1 LQIRLAQFDS
11 GSRLQPILREI
22 NASVVTPLRHF
33 FATFATVRAF
43 TLGQYTASTCGNV
56 STDEEITM
64 RLKKR
69 LFVSAA
75 LAGLL
80 NITATWGWAQ
90 SAYPDK
96 PVKLVIPFAAGGATD
111 VLGRLLAVSMQEKLG
126 QSVVVE
132 NKPGAGTVL
141 AASLVAK
148 APADGYTL
156 LLASNSTLVLNPV
169 IRDKLSYHPVNS
181 FTPIAMVADMQLLLV
196 TGPSGPASLA
206 AVVAQAK
213 ADPNAL
219 NYGSFGTGS
228 TVHFAAELLKSA
240 AGIQMT
246 HVPYNGSGPSLSALM
261 GGQVSMSSDTIVA
274 SMPLIKAGKIRPL
287 AVFSSQRLKALP
299 DVPTMG
305 EAGYP
310 NVELS
315 SWFALMA
322 PKDLPAPVRQK
333 LEKTL
338 ADVLAQPEVRAKLVD
353 VGLQPNWGSAAA
365 VTVRMQNE
373 LPRMLTVAQRAAIKD
388 E

>member
-1 LQIRLAQFDS
+1 LHDRNRSTQHPCLS
-11 GSRLQPILREI
+11 GQ
-22 NASVVTPLRHF
+22 ASEAFL
-33 FATFATVRAF
+33 FATFATVLQF
-43 TLGQYTASTCGNV
+43 KLGQHLTLHFGNG
-56 STDEEITM
+56 SIDKEITM
-64 RLKKR
+64 QLKKR

-75 LAGLL
+75 LAGFLAG
-80 NITATWGWAQ
+80 TATLAHAQ
-90 SAYPDK
+90 ATYPDK

-111 VLGRLLAVSMQEKLG
+111 VLGRLLPVSMQEKLG

-141 AASLVAK
+141 AASQVAK

-169 IRDKLSYHPVNS
+169 IREKLSYHPINS
-181 FTPIAMVADMQLLLV
+181 FTPIGMVADMQLLLV
-196 TGPSGPASLA
+196 TGPAGPASLA
-206 AVVAQAK
+206 AVVTQAK

-246 HVPYNGSGPSLSALM
+246 HVPYNGSGPSLTALM
-261 GGQVSMSSDTIVA
+261 GGQVSVASDTIVA

-299 DVPTMG
+299 DVPTMAD
-305 EAGYP
+305 AGYP

-322 PKDLPAPVRQK
+322 PKDLPTPVRQK

-338 ADVLAQPEVRAKLVD
+338 AEVLAAPEVRAKLVD
-353 VGLQPNWGSAAA
+353 VGLQPNWGNAGS
-365 VTVRMQNE
+365 VTARMQNE
-373 LPRMLTVAQRAAIKD
+373 LPRMQAVAQRASIKD

>member
-1 LQIRLAQFDS
+1 MPLTKRLLVSA
-11 GSRLQPILREI
+11 GLACVL
-22 NASVVTPLRHF
+22 A
-33 FATFATVRAF
+33 A
-43 TLGQYTASTCGNV
+43 TAS
-56 STDEEITM
+56 ST
-64 RLKKR
+64 
-69 LFVSAA
+69 
-75 LAGLL
+75 
-80 NITATWGWAQ
+80 WAQ

-141 AASLVAK
+141 AASQVAK

-169 IRDKLSYHPVNS
+169 IREKLSYHPINS
-181 FTPIAMVADMQLLLV
+181 FTPIGMVADMQLLLV

-206 AVVAQAK
+206 AVVSQAK

-240 AGIQMT
+240 ANIQIT
-246 HVPYNGSGPSLSALM
+246 HVPYNGSGPSLTALM
-261 GGQVSMSSDTIVA
+261 GGQVALASDTIVA
-274 SMPLIKAGKIRPL
+274 SMPLIKAGKVRPL
-287 AVFSSQRLKALP
+287 AVFASERLKSLP
-299 DVPTMG
+299 DVLTMA

-310 NVELS
+310 NVEIS

-338 ADVLAQPEVRAKLVD
+338 ADVLALPEVRAKLVD

-365 VTVRMQNE
+365 VTARMQNE
-373 LPRMLTVAQRAAIKD
+373 LPRMQAVAQRAAIKD

>member
-1 LQIRLAQFDS
+1 MQ
-11 GSRLQPILREI
+11 
-22 NASVVTPLRHF
+22 
-33 FATFATVRAF
+33 
-43 TLGQYTASTCGNV
+43 
-56 STDEEITM
+56 
-64 RLKKR
+64 LKKR
-69 LFVSAA
+69 WFVSSAAAA
-75 LAGLL
+75 LLL
-80 NITATWGWAQ
+80 GASHLTLAQ
-90 SAYPDK
+90 TAYPDK

-111 VLGRLLAVSMQEKLG
+111 VLGRLLAVAMQDKLG

-181 FTPIAMVADMQLLLV
+181 FTPIGMVADMQLLLV
-196 TGPSGPASLA
+196 TSPSGPASMA
-206 AVVAQAK
+206 ALVAQAR
-213 ADPNAL
+213 ADPQAL

-228 TVHFAAELLKSA
+228 TVHFAAELFKSA

-246 HVPYNGSGPSLSALM
+246 HVPYNGSGPSLTALM
-261 GGQVSMSSDTIVA
+261 GSQVSLASDTIVA

-287 AVFSSQRLKALP
+287 AVFSPQRLKALP
-299 DVPTMG
+299 DVPTMA
-305 EAGYP
+305 ESGYA
-310 NVELS
+310 NVEIS

-338 ADVLAQPEVRAKLVD
+338 ADVVAMPEVRAKLVD
-353 VGLQPNWGSAAA
+353 VGLQPNWGNGQA
-365 VTVRMQNE
+365 VSLRMQNE
-373 LPRMLTVAQRAAIKD
+373 LPRMQAVAQRASIKD

>member
-1 LQIRLAQFDS
+1 MQ
-11 GSRLQPILREI
+11 
-22 NASVVTPLRHF
+22 
-33 FATFATVRAF
+33 
-43 TLGQYTASTCGNV
+43 
-56 STDEEITM
+56 
-64 RLKKR
+64 LKQR
-69 LFVSAA
+69 GWVLAA
-75 LAGLL
+75 LWGLL
-80 NITATWGWAQ
+80 ACTATGLGAQ

-96 PVKLVIPFAAGGATD
+96 PVKIIIPFAAGGATD
-111 VLGRLLAVSMQEKLG
+111 VLGRLLAVSMQDKLG

-141 AASLVAK
+141 AAAQVAK

-169 IRDKLSYHPVNS
+169 IREKLSYHPSQS
-181 FTPIAMVADMQLLLV
+181 FTPIGMVADMQLLLV
-196 TGPSGPASLA
+196 TAPNGPASLSA
-206 AVVAQAK
+206 LLAQAK

-246 HVPYNGSGPSLSALM
+246 HVPYNGSGPSLTALM
-261 GGQVSMSSDTIVA
+261 GGQVSVASDTIVA

-287 AVFSSQRLKALP
+287 AVFASQRLKALP
-299 DVPTMG
+299 EVPTMA

-338 ADVLAQPEVRAKLVD
+338 ADVLAAPEMRAKLVD
-353 VGLQPNWGSAAA
+353 IGLQPNWSSAAA
-365 VTVRMQNE
+365 VTTRMQNE
-373 LPRMLTVAQRAAIKD
+373 SPRMQAVALRAAIKD

>member
-1 LQIRLAQFDS
+1 MQ
-11 GSRLQPILREI
+11 
-22 NASVVTPLRHF
+22 
-33 FATFATVRAF
+33 
-43 TLGQYTASTCGNV
+43 
-56 STDEEITM
+56 M
-64 RLKKR
+64 KKR
-69 LFVSAA
+69 WFVSAA
-75 LAGLL
+75 VAAMLSCSGGTCLAQ
-80 NITATWGWAQ
+80 AT
-90 SAYPDK
+90 YPEK

-141 AASLVAK
+141 AASQVAK

-169 IRDKLSYHPVNS
+169 IREKLSYHPINS
-181 FTPIAMVADMQLLLV
+181 FTPIGMVADMQLLLV
-196 TGPSGPASLA
+196 AGPSGPASLA
-206 AVVAQAK
+206 AMVSQAK

-246 HVPYNGSGPSLSALM
+246 HVPYNGSGPSLTALM
-261 GGQVSMSSDTIVA
+261 GGQVSVASDTIVA
-274 SMPLIKAGKIRPL
+274 SMPLIKAGKVRPL
-287 AVFSSQRLKALP
+287 AVFAAQRLKTLP

-305 EAGYP
+305 EVGYP
-310 NVELS
+310 NVEIS

-322 PKDLPAPVRQK
+322 PKDLPAAVRHK

-338 ADVLAQPEVRAKLVD
+338 ADVLALPEVRAKLVD

-365 VTVRMQNE
+365 VTARMQNE
-373 LPRMLTVAQRAAIKD
+373 LPRMQTVAQRAAIKD

>member
-1 LQIRLAQFDS
+1 MQ
-11 GSRLQPILREI
+11 
-22 NASVVTPLRHF
+22 
-33 FATFATVRAF
+33 
-43 TLGQYTASTCGNV
+43 
-56 STDEEITM
+56 
-64 RLKKR
+64 LKKR
-69 LFVSAA
+69 WFVLSAA
-75 LAGLL
+75 AALLLGASHFTLAQ
-80 NITATWGWAQ
+80 T
-90 SAYPDK
+90 AYPDK

-111 VLGRLLAVSMQEKLG
+111 VLGRLLAVAMQDKLG

-181 FTPIAMVADMQLLLV
+181 FTPIGMVADMQLLLV
-196 TGPSGPASLA
+196 TSPSGPASMA
-206 AVVAQAK
+206 ALVAQAR
-213 ADPNAL
+213 ADPQAL

-228 TVHFAAELLKSA
+228 TVHFAAELFKSA

-246 HVPYNGSGPSLSALM
+246 HVPYNGSGPSLTALM
-261 GGQVSMSSDTIVA
+261 GSQVSLASDTIVA

-287 AVFSSQRLKALP
+287 AVFSPQRLKALP
-299 DVPTMG
+299 DVPTMA
-305 EAGYP
+305 ESGYA
-310 NVELS
+310 NVEIS

-322 PKDLPAPVRQK
+322 PKDLPAAVRQK

-338 ADVLAQPEVRAKLVD
+338 ADVVAMPVVRAKLVD
-353 VGLQPNWGSAAA
+353 VGLQPNWGNGQA
-365 VTVRMQNE
+365 VSLRMQNE
-373 LPRMLTVAQRAAIKD
+373 LPRMQAVAQRASIKD

>member
-1 LQIRLAQFDS
+1 MQ
-11 GSRLQPILREI
+11 
-22 NASVVTPLRHF
+22 
-33 FATFATVRAF
+33 
-43 TLGQYTASTCGNV
+43 
-56 STDEEITM
+56 M
-64 RLKKR
+64 KKR
-69 LFVSAA
+69 LFVSATVAA
-75 LAGLL
+75 LLSGA
-80 NITATWGWAQ
+80 
-90 SAYPDK
+90 AYPGLAQTAYPER

-111 VLGRLLAVSMQEKLG
+111 VLGRLLALSMQEKLG

-141 AASLVAK
+141 AASQVAK
-148 APADGYTL
+148 APPDGYTL
-156 LLASNSTLVLNPV
+156 LLASNSTLVLNPL
-169 IRDKLSYHPVNS
+169 IRDKLAYNASQS
-181 FTPIAMVADMQLLLV
+181 FTPIGMVADMQLLMV
-196 TGPSGPASLA
+196 TGPSGPASMGAL
-206 AVVAQAK
+206 VSQAK

-246 HVPYNGSGPSLSALM
+246 HVPYNGSGPSLTALM
-261 GGQVSMSSDTIVA
+261 GGQVSVASDTIVA

-287 AVFSSQRLKALP
+287 AVFSAQRLKALP

-338 ADVLAQPEVRAKLVD
+338 ADVLASPEMRAKLVD
-353 VGLQPNWGSAAA
+353 VGLQPNWGNGAA
-365 VTVRMQNE
+365 VSARMQNE
-373 LPRMLTVAQRAAIKD
+373 SPRMQAVAQRAGIKD

>member
-1 LQIRLAQFDS
+1 M
-11 GSRLQPILREI
+11 P
-22 NASVVTPLRHF
+22 
-33 FATFATVRAF
+33 
-43 TLGQYTASTCGNV
+43 
-56 STDEEITM
+56 
-64 RLKKR
+64 LKKR
-69 LFVSAA
+69 WFVSSA
-75 LAGLL
+75 LAAMLFSASHFAL
-80 NITATWGWAQ
+80 AQ
-90 SAYPDK
+90 TAYPDK

-111 VLGRLLAVSMQEKLG
+111 VLGRLLAVAMQEKLG

-181 FTPIAMVADMQLLLV
+181 FTPIGMVADMQLLLV
-196 TGPSGPASLA
+196 TNPSGPASMA
-206 AVVAQAK
+206 ALVAQAK
-213 ADPNAL
+213 ADPQAL

-228 TVHFAAELLKSA
+228 TVHFAAELFKSA

-246 HVPYNGSGPSLSALM
+246 HVPYNGSGPSLTALM
-261 GGQVSMSSDTIVA
+261 GAQVSLASDTIVA

-287 AVFSSQRLKALP
+287 AVFSPQRLKALP
-299 DVPTMG
+299 DVPTMA
-305 EAGYP
+305 ESGYA
-310 NVELS
+310 NVEIS

-338 ADVLAQPEVRAKLVD
+338 ADVVALPEVRAKLVD
-353 VGLQPNWGSAAA
+353 VGLQPNWGNGQA
-365 VTVRMQNE
+365 VSLRMQNE
-373 LPRMLTVAQRAAIKD
+373 LPRMQAVAQRASIKD

>member
-1 LQIRLAQFDS
+1 
-11 GSRLQPILREI
+11 
-22 NASVVTPLRHF
+22 
-33 FATFATVRAF
+33 
-43 TLGQYTASTCGNV
+43 
-56 STDEEITM
+56 M

-80 NITATWGWAQ
+80 SSTATWGWAQ

-148 APADGYTL
+148 SPADGYTL

-169 IRDKLSYHPVNS
+169 IRDKLSYHPINS

-196 TGPSGPASLA
+196 TGPSGPSSLA

-246 HVPYNGSGPSLSALM
+246 HVPYNGSGPSLTALM

-365 VTVRMQNE
+365 VTVRMQSE

>member
-1 LQIRLAQFDS
+1 
-11 GSRLQPILREI
+11 
-22 NASVVTPLRHF
+22 
-33 FATFATVRAF
+33 
-43 TLGQYTASTCGNV
+43 
-56 STDEEITM
+56 M

-69 LFVSAA
+69 LFVSVA

-80 NITATWGWAQ
+80 SSAATWGWAQ

-169 IRDKLSYHPVNS
+169 IRDKLSYHPINS

-196 TGPSGPASLA
+196 TGPSGPTSLA

-246 HVPYNGSGPSLSALM
+246 HVPYNGSGPSLTALM
-261 GGQVSMSSDTIVA
+261 GGRTGVCA
-274 SMPLIKAGKIRPL
+274 S
-287 AVFSSQRLKALP
+287 
-299 DVPTMG
+299 T
-305 EAGYP
+305 
-310 NVELS
+310 
-315 SWFALMA
+315 
-322 PKDLPAPVRQK
+322 
-333 LEKTL
+333 
-338 ADVLAQPEVRAKLVD
+338 
-353 VGLQPNWGSAAA
+353 
-365 VTVRMQNE
+365 
-373 LPRMLTVAQRAAIKD
+373 LTVAEAPSSANAMPVHANVNALAAIIYKD
-388 E
+388 IFLDNCVFIRM